1 MDNINLIDSF
11 SELKDVKNIDK
22 ETMIKVMQDVFRTII
37 TKKYGSSENFDIIV
51 NPNRGDLEIWRNRL
65 VVEDDY
71 EDFDEKI
78 HIKVTDVNK
87 IEAGFEVGEDY
98 SDELKITDFG
108 RRSISSIR
116 QVLKSKIL
124 DIGKHSLQ
132 EKYEERIGEL
142 ITGEVYQIL
151 RNQVI
156 ILDEDGTELIL
167 PKSEQIPSDYFRKGD
182 SVRAVISAVEMR
194 NNNIVI
200 LLTRTS
206 NLFLEKVFEMEIPE
220 VFDGLI
226 TVKAITREPG
236 VKAKV
241 AVESY
246 DDRIDPVGTC
256 VGTKGSRIN
265 SVVRELRNEHIDIIN
280 YTTNKSLYIQ
290 RSLNLSKACNVD
302 INEETKTANVFIGS
316 DQIAMAIG
324 KGGMNIRMASKLTGY
339 KINVFADEHDIED
352 VLLEDFSDEIDGWI
366 IDEFRKVGYDTAKS
380 VLKTDF
386 NLLMKQTDLEE
397 ETIREVIKILEVE
410 FN

>member
-1 MDNINLIDSF
+1 
-11 SELKDVKNIDK
+11 
-22 ETMIKVMQDVFRTII
+22 MIKVMQDVFRTII

-51 NPNRGDLEIWRNRL
+51 NPNIGDLEIWRNRI
-65 VVEDDY
+65 VVEDNYD
-71 EDFDEKI
+71 EFDENI
-78 HIKVTDVNK
+78 HIKFTDVNK
-87 IEAGFEVGEDY
+87 IESGFEVGEDY

-124 DIGKHSLQ
+124 DIGKQDLQ
-132 EKYEERIGEL
+132 EKYQERIGEL

-167 PKSEQIPSDYFRKGD
+167 PKSEQIPSDFFRKGD
-182 SVRAVISAVEMR
+182 SVRSIISAVEMR

-200 LLTRTS
+200 LLSRTS
-206 NLFLEKVFEMEIPE
+206 NEFLEKVFEMEIPE

-226 TVKAITREPG
+226 TIKGITREPG

-290 RSLNLSKACNVD
+290 RALNLAKASNIE
-302 INEETKTANVFIGS
+302 INEEKKTASVYIGS

-339 KINVFADEHDIED
+339 KINVFADDHDVED

-366 IDEFRKVGYDTAKS
+366 IDIFKGIGFDTAKS
-380 VLKTDF
+380 VLKADF
-386 NLLMKQTDLEE
+386 NYLVKQTDLEE
-397 ETIREVIKILEVE
+397 ETIREVVKILEVE

>member
-37 TKKYGSSENFDIIV
+37 TKRYGSSENFDIIV
-51 NPNRGDLEIWRNRL
+51 NPNRGDLEIWRNRM

-71 EDFDEKI
+71 EDYDDKI
-78 HIKVTDVNK
+78 HIKFSDVNK
-87 IEAGFEVGEDY
+87 IESGFEVGEDY

-124 DIGKHSLQ
+124 DIGKQGLQ

-142 ITGEVYQIL
+142 IIGEVYQIL

-167 PKSEQIPSDYFRKGD
+167 PKSEQIPSDFFRKGD
-182 SVRAVISAVEMR
+182 SVRAIISGVEMR

-200 LLTRTS
+200 LLSRTS
-206 NLFLEKVFEMEIPE
+206 NEFLEKVFEMEIPE

-236 VKAKV
+236 FKAKV

-265 SVVRELRNEHIDIIN
+265 SVVRELKNEHIDIIN
-280 YTTNKSLYIQ
+280 YTTNKPLYIQ
-290 RSLNLSKACNVD
+290 RSLNLAKSSNIEIDEVKK
-302 INEETKTANVFIGS
+302 ITNVFISS

-324 KGGMNIRMASKLTGY
+324 KGGVNIRMASKLTGY
-339 KINVFADEHDIED
+339 KINVYADDQDVED

-366 IDEFRKVGYDTAKS
+366 IDEFKKVGYDTAKS
-380 VLKTDF
+380 ILKTDF
-386 NLLMKQTDLEE
+386 NLLLKQTDLEE
-397 ETIREVIKILEVE
+397 ETIREVIKILEIE
-410 FN
+410 FK

>member
-37 TKKYGSSENFDIIV
+37 TKRYGSSENFDIIV
-51 NPNRGDLEIWRNRL
+51 NPNRGDLEIWRNRM

-71 EDFDEKI
+71 EDYDDKI
-78 HIKVTDVNK
+78 HIKFSDVNK
-87 IEAGFEVGEDY
+87 IESGFEVGEDY

-124 DIGKHSLQ
+124 DIGKQGLQ

-142 ITGEVYQIL
+142 IIGEVYQIL

-167 PKSEQIPSDYFRKGD
+167 PKSEQIPSDFFRKGD
-182 SVRAVISAVEMR
+182 SVRAIISGVEMR

-200 LLTRTS
+200 LLSRTS
-206 NLFLEKVFEMEIPE
+206 NEFLEKVFEMEIPE

-236 VKAKV
+236 FKAKV

-265 SVVRELRNEHIDIIN
+265 SVVRELKNEHIDIIN
-280 YTTNKSLYIQ
+280 YTTNKPLYIQ
-290 RSLNLSKACNVD
+290 RSLNLAKSSNIEIDEVK
-302 INEETKTANVFIGS
+302 KTANVFISS

-324 KGGMNIRMASKLTGY
+324 KGGVNIRMASKLTGY
-339 KINVFADEHDIED
+339 KINVYADDQDVED

-366 IDEFRKVGYDTAKS
+366 IDEFKKVGYDTAKS
-380 VLKTDF
+380 ILKTDF
-386 NLLMKQTDLEE
+386 NLLLKQTDLEE

>member
-22 ETMIKVMQDVFRTII
+22 ETMIKVMQEVFRTII
-37 TKKYGSSENFDIIV
+37 TKKYGSSDNFDIIV
-51 NPNRGDLEIWRNRL
+51 NPNKGDLEIWRNRI
-65 VVEDDY
+65 VVDDSY
-71 EDFDEKI
+71 DEFNENI
-78 HIKVTDVNK
+78 HIRFTDVNK
-87 IEAGFEVGEDY
+87 IEEGFDIGEEYADEV
-98 SDELKITDFG
+98 KIVDFG

-124 DIGKHSLQ
+124 DIGKESL
-132 EKYEERIGEL
+132 KNRYDERVGEL

-156 ILDEDGTELIL
+156 ILDEDGTELFL
-167 PKSEQIPSDYFRKGD
+167 PKSEQISSDFFRKGD
-182 SVRAVISAVEMR
+182 SVRAIISSVEMR

-200 LLTRTS
+200 LLSRTS
-206 NLFLEKVFEMEIPE
+206 NEFLEKVFEMEIPE

-226 TVKAITREPG
+226 TIKGITREPG

-265 SVVRELRNEHIDIIN
+265 AVVRELRNEHIDVIN
-280 YTTNKSLYIQ
+280 YTTNKPLYVQ
-290 RSLNLSKACNVD
+290 RALNLAKASNIEID
-302 INEETKTANVFIGS
+302 EEKKTANVYINS

-339 KINVFADEHDIED
+339 KINVFADNHDVED

-366 IDEFRKVGYDTAKS
+366 IDIFKKVGFDTAKS
-380 VLKTDF
+380 VLKADF
-386 NLLMKQTDLEE
+386 NYLVKQTDLED
-397 ETIREVIKILEVE
+397 ETIREVVTILEKE